1 MIFKTKLM
9 RKLCAMAI
17 VLPVFALCVACG
29 EDPTSNNESTG
40 DDDPTEEPG
49 KPSGGEDDKY
59 EDIKVVDGKVRF
71 YLKEQENST
80 RTVTDLTARDWAKS
94 SVIVNGK
101 NYEISMSEGDNP
113 RPYIEVAESGSYN
126 ATLITPESGKW
137 YGSSTYADI
146 KLPFSQF
153 SHTSAATI
161 KSFPMYASYTKEN
174 GNKLIF
180 KDGFA
185 MVLLKLKGS
194 AKITSVKVENL
205 ADKEIAGT
213 GSLMPSKGSF
223 TIKKGVNYAVLN
235 CTNKGDFTTLTSSK
249 ATYLR
254 VMIAPGNY
262 TEGLKVSICDSQHL
276 AMFHTS
282 PAVNLA
288 AGDLYVIETD
298 YAPESDLAFYEGFD
312 NLVWG
317 GDIMKGDEG
326 FGYAPT
332 AEKVNENSSAELT
345 GYEDALTEVSYD
357 NPGTGYIQSNT
368 WADVSGKMVSESHRM
383 SESYVKSRNLDFMR
397 CMFRTQEYPGYI
409 AVGAA
414 STARGIFTSPSALGM
429 KGIGR
434 MKATI
439 RFALQAGFTGNL
451 SAQVNDGG
459 IIMEAKLNGEALTLD
474 RTILVQAGA
483 VSLKNGSVT
492 IPSSAAAVK
501 EWNTLELIIDGATD
515 GTKFYLADEFST
527 AGVHGVYVDSIEA
540 RQVEEW
546 KKEDGTLRVLLWN
559 ILYGMWCDQHNNY
572 DNFVKW
578 VKKWDPDVCIWCESE
593 SLAPDNSASGSLAEK
608 DKFLPDGWST
618 LCTRY
623 GHAYAV
629 VGGNRD
635 GFPQTITSKYP
646 IKTVK
651 KITDSN
657 VKGKP
662 ITHGA
667 GHFTIEV
674 NGKKI
679 NFVTLHMWPQAY
691 AYGVSGTAN
700 QEADAAKNGGAYY
713 REFEMQYIVDNTVNL
728 PANAGEEL
736 WILGG
741 DTNARSRLDS
751 WFYSYAEDHPIYL
764 THDVVRKQTNLKDVI
779 GDYYANH
786 SFMSST
792 YGSARID
799 ILYASPKMFERI
811 KSSITLADDWC
822 APRLNGNARGWYAPS
837 DHRPIMVDFD
847 IK

>member
-1 MIFKTKLM
+1 MNFKTNLI
-9 RKLCAMAI
+9 RKIAAMLVIMPA
-17 VLPVFALCVACG
+17 FALCVACG
-29 EDPTSNNESTG
+29 EDPTGNDGSTE

-49 KPSGGEDDKY
+49 KPSSGEDEKY

-71 YLKEQENST
+71 YLKEKENST
-80 RTVTDLTARDWAKS
+80 RTATGLSARDWAKS
-94 SVIVNGK
+94 SVVVNGK
-101 NYEISMSEGDNP
+101 TYEVSMTDGDNP
-113 RPYIEVAESGSYN
+113 RPYVEVSESGSYN
-126 ATLITPESGKW
+126 ATLITPESSKW
-137 YGSSTYADI
+137 YGSSTYSDI
-146 KLPFSQF
+146 KLPHSQF
-153 SHTSAATI
+153 RHNGTATI
-161 KSFPMYASYTKEN
+161 KSFPMYATYSKDT

-180 KDGFA
+180 NDGFA
-185 MVLLKLKGS
+185 MVLVKLKGS

-205 ADKEIAGT
+205 AGNAIAGT
-213 GSLMPSKGSF
+213 ANYMPSKGAF
-223 TIKKGVNYAVLN
+223 TIKKGFDFAVLN
-235 CTNKGDFTTLTSSK
+235 STNEGKFTSLSSSK
-249 ATYLR
+249 TVNFW

-262 TEGLKVSICDSQHL
+262 TEGLKISICDSDHL
-276 AMFHTS
+276 AMFHTT
-282 PAVNLA
+282 PATNLA
-288 AGDLYVIETD
+288 AGDLYIIETD

-332 AEKVNENSSAELT
+332 AEVVNENSSADLT
-345 GYEDALTEVSYD
+345 GYEEALTEVPYN
-357 NPGTGYIQSNT
+357 NPGTGFIQSNT

-414 STARGIFTSPSALGM
+414 TTARGIFTSPSALGM

-451 SAQVNDGG
+451 LIQVNDGG
-459 IIMEAKLNGEALTLD
+459 IIMEAKLNGETLKLD
-474 RTILVQAGA
+474 RNILTQAGEINFR
-483 VSLKNGSVT
+483 NGSVT
-492 IPSSAAAVK
+492 IPSNVAAAK

-527 AGVHGVYVDSIEA
+527 SGVHGVYVDSIEA
-540 RQVEEW
+540 HQVEEW

-559 ILYGMWCDQHNNY
+559 ILCGMWCDQHNNY

-593 SLAPDNSASGSLAEK
+593 SLYPDNSASGSFK
-608 DKFLPDGWST
+608 DSEKFLPDGWAT

-651 KITDSN
+651 KFTDTN
-657 VKGKP
+657 VNSKP
-662 ITHGA
+662 ISHGA

-674 NGKKI
+674 AGKKI

-691 AYGVSGTAN
+691 AYGVNGTAN
-700 QEADAAKNGGAYY
+700 QEADKAKNGGDYY

-728 PANAGEEL
+728 AANASEEY
-736 WILGG
+736 WVFGG
-741 DTNARSRLDS
+741 DTNSRSRLDS
-751 WFYSYAEDHPIYL
+751 WFHEYAEDHPIYL

-779 GDYYANH
+779 GDYYADH

-792 YGSARID
+792 YGTARID
-799 ILYASPKMFERI
+799 ILYASPKMFDRI

-822 APRLNGNARGWYAPS
+822 APRLNGNARGWNAPS

-847 IK
+847 MK